1 MKSSRPA
8 SAIDNIRKGLAEKG
22 ISTRSIVAFLIF
34 GMIVLVFVLSDLS
47 GRRGGSHSM
56 SSAAEVNG
64 QIISIRDFQD
74 EETRMSQYY
83 GQLFGGQFDI
93 GSQKALLRGE
103 VMNTLVTKA
112 LASQAAEKEGIYAT
126 DAEVRHTITEDMP
139 VFRKDGVFQ
148 SDSYKAILSQNKLTP
163 GEFENKLRQEIV
175 TQRSRQLFE
184 AAMGVS
190 ELQKAAESDLKA
202 NQLNVQYVA
211 LNPAEFAKSHT
222 VTSEAINKKMSEPEF
237 KKKVEEYFS
246 SNKVE
251 FETKE
256 QIKASHIL
264 IRAVVTDEAG
274 TKKAQEK
281 AETILNRLSKEDFG
295 KVAAQVSDDP
305 GSKAKNGDL
314 GYFSRGRMV
323 KEFEDAAFA
332 LPVGKVSGLI
342 KTPYGFHIIKVM
354 DKKAAAPANFETA
367 KLDIAKK
374 LIQEQ
379 EFSTMTKS
387 VEAALAAGKSAEA
400 EQIINQNKLAWKD
413 SGFFDLAAEAVPTI
427 NSSQA
432 LKAALELNK
441 ENPLA
446 KKLIRE
452 GDTQYLL
459 KLKNS
464 TSTAAKA
471 VSTADAEVI
480 NRQKSSEA
488 YRLWI
493 EDFKKTAEIETN
505 TALIKDVQ

>member
-8 SAIDNIRKGLAEKG
+8 SAIDNIKKGLSEKG
-22 ISTRSIVAFLIF
+22 ISSRSIVAFLIF

-47 GRRGGSHSM
+47 GRRGGGHSM

-74 EETRMSQYY
+74 EENRLSQYY
-83 GQLFGGQFDI
+83 AQLFGGQFDM

-126 DAEVRHTITEDMP
+126 DAEVRHTITEDIP
-139 VFRKDGVFQ
+139 VFRKDGIFQ
-148 SDSYKAILSQNKLTP
+148 SDSYKAILSANKLTP
-163 GEFENKLRQEIV
+163 GEFENKLRQDIV

-190 ELQKAAESDLKA
+190 ELQKAAESDLKTI
-202 NQLNVQYVA
+202 QLNIQYAV
-211 LNPAEFAKSHT
+211 LNPSEFAKSHT
-222 VTSEAINKKMSEPEF
+222 VTAEVANKKMADPLF

-246 SNKVE
+246 SNKAE
-251 FETKE
+251 FEVKE

-264 IRAVVTDEAG
+264 VRAVMTDEG
-274 TKKAQEK
+274 GVKKAQDK
-281 AETILNRLSKEDFG
+281 AEAILNRLTKEDFG

-305 GSKAKNGDL
+305 GSKVKNGDL

-332 LPVGKVSGLI
+332 LPVGKVSGLV

-354 DKKAAAPANFETA
+354 DKKAAAPANLEAA
-367 KLDIAKK
+367 KNEIAKK
-374 LIQEQ
+374 LIQNE
-379 EFSTMTKS
+379 EYSTMIKS

-400 EQIINQNKLAWKD
+400 EQIISQNKLTWKD
-413 SGFFDLAAEAVPTI
+413 SGNFDLAAETVPSI
-427 NSSQA
+427 NSTQA
-432 LKAALELNK
+432 LKVALELNK
-441 ENPLA
+441 ANPLA

-452 GDTQYLL
+452 GETQYLI

-464 TSTAAKA
+464 NSVAGKA
-471 VSTADAEVI
+471 VSSADADVI

-493 EDFKKTAEIETN
+493 EDFKKTADIETN